1 MEIWTALIAGVAA
14 FFGSWLAP
22 FSKDKA
28 LANEEGRAHK
38 RKLLSE
44 AREAVQWFSGF
55 EPTKSFIND
64 SRYLAI
70 RPYIPK
76 DLVGEIEAPFLPGAT
91 HQFVGARQWGSPSL
105 DVFRSAIDELE
116 KKWFRK

>member
-1 MEIWTALIAGVAA
+1 VEIWTAVIAGFAA
-14 FFGSWLAP
+14 FFGSWLGP

-55 EPTKSFIND
+55 EPTHSFIND

-70 RPYIPK
+70 RPYLPK
-76 DLVGEIEAPFLPGAT
+76 DLVVEIEAPFLPGAPI
-91 HQFVGARQWGSPSL
+91 QFYGNRQWGSPSL
-105 DVFRSAIDELE
+105 DTFRSAIDDVE